1 MDIHVLILTFLI
13 IFMLHNLEEII
24 TIERWFKNTYPRI
37 RGRIPVPVQ
46 KVIDDFSN
54 ITAAQF
60 AVAVLMISLVAS
72 LLLIITVTTQHY
84 FLFLGLN
91 MLFAINI
98 FTHPIQSLLLRCYTP
113 GVWTTLLLILPY
125 NIIFFYHFYIE
136 GLLTRN
142 MILSGLVVMVICMPF
157 VFLGHKIAE
166 KWK

>member
-1 MDIHVLILTFLI
+1 MDIYLFILFFLI

-24 TIERWFKNTYPRI
+24 TIEKWFKNTYPRI
-37 RGRIPVPVQ
+37 RGQIPLPVQ
-46 KVIDDFSN
+46 KLIDGFAN
-54 ITAAQF
+54 TTAAQF
-60 AVAVLMISLVAS
+60 AIAVLMISLVAS

-91 MLFAINI
+91 MLFALNI
-98 FTHPIQSLLLRCYTP
+98 FTHPIQAILLRCYTP

-136 GLLTRN
+136 DLLTMN
-142 MILSGLVVMVICMPF
+142 MILGGSVVMFICMPF
-157 VFLGHKIAE
+157 VYLGHKIAE